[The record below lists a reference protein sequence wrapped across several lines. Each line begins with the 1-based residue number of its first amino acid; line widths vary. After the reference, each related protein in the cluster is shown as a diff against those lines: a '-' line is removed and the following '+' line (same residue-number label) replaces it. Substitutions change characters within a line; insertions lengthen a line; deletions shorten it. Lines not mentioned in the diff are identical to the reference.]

1 MMGVQ
6 VVCGTYMNRVVP
18 IRVRCTQ
25 KGADKGGGLLC
36 ILNGVKDIMIT
47 KLSG

>member
-1 MMGVQ
+1 MVHEQGGPNQGV
-6 VVCGTYMNRVVP
+6 VYP
-18 IRVRCTQ
+18 
-25 KGADKGGGLLC
+25 KGADRGGGLLC

>member
-1 MMGVQ
+1 MW
-6 VVCGTYMNRVVP
+6 YMNRVVP
-18 IRVRCTQ
+18 IRVRWAQ
-25 KGADKGGGLLC
+25 KGADRGGGLLC